1 MTVHPSVL
9 RGFGRAAEA
18 YERARPTYPN
28 DAVAWLVDRLGIG
41 PGRTV
46 VDLAAGTGKLTRLL
60 VPTGARVIAIEPVDE
75 MRAQLEA
82 AVPGAEA
89 VAGFAERMPLEDG
102 SVDGVTA
109 AQAFHWFA
117 NDAAL
122 GEIARVLRAG
132 RKLGLIWNKR
142 DERDELQ
149 VRLTALIE
157 PLRTDEQT
165 HVGDGWRVVV
175 ERNPQFGPLEEA
187 RFDHEQQLDAD
198 GLAERVASISF
209 VAAAAPDVRAALLDE
224 VRALVGGSVVRLPHV
239 TAVFAISR
247 RDDQGRGTS

>member
-9 RGFGRAAEA
+9 RGFRRAAEA

-89 VAGFAERMPLEDG
+89 VAGFESALLEQMGYAVAALIDFAERQRLVPVLQR
-102 SVDGVTA
+102 DGVSA
-109 AQAFHWFA
+109 S
-117 NDAAL
+117 DE
-122 GEIARVLRAG
+122 GKIKEIG
-132 RKLGLIWNKR
+132 QI
-142 DERDELQ
+142 
-149 VRLTALIE
+149 
-157 PLRTDEQT
+157 
-165 HVGDGWRVVV
+165 HVNGC
-175 ERNPQFGPLEEA
+175 
-187 RFDHEQQLDAD
+187 
-198 GLAERVASISF
+198 
-209 VAAAAPDVRAALLDE
+209 
-224 VRALVGGSVVRLPHV
+224 
-239 TAVFAISR
+239 
-247 RDDQGRGTS
+247 